1 MADSAVVVGVTGII
15 VSGVVGP
22 GVAAVLARR
31 ARTREFHR
39 EQVAARRGEL
49 RKLLDE
55 AASLLAS
62 GPTNV
67 RILHQQSAGAE
78 LERARAWLS
87 QVFPIGQRLQL
98 WLPAHHPVVTSYER
112 VRERLVEAAEAGPV
126 AAGDVVLDQFEHER
140 TAFLDR
146 SRDAL
151 LSPIPEAGAG
161 L

>member
-1 MADSAVVVGVTGII
+1 MADNTVIIGVTGIV

-22 GVAAVLARR
+22 TVAAWLTRR
-31 ARTREFHR
+31 SRSREFHR
-39 EQVAARRGEL
+39 EQVAERRHEL

-62 GPTNV
+62 GPTNI
-67 RILHQQSAGAE
+67 RILHEQRTGE
-78 LERARAWLS
+78 EGEHARAWLS

-98 WLPAHHPVVTSYER
+98 WLPGEHPVVTLYER
-112 VRERLVEAAEAGPV
+112 VRERLIDAAKAGTTP
-126 AAGDVVLDQFEHER
+126 AGDAVFDQFEQDR
-140 TAFLDR
+140 RVFLDHAR
-146 SRDAL
+146 EAL